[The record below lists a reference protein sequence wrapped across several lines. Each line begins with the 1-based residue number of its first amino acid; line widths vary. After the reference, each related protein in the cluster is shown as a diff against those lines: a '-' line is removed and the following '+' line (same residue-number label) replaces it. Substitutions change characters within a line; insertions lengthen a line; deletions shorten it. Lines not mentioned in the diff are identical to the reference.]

1 MIPFNVP
8 PYIGKE
14 DKYIKQAIDSRK
26 ICGDCQF
33 TKKCNVKFEEMTG
46 AKKVLMT
53 TSGTSALEMA
63 ALLTDIKPGDE
74 AVMPSYTFVSTA
86 NAFVLRGAT
95 IVFVDIRPDTMN
107 IDENLIEDAITEKQR
122 LLFLFI
128 TVALPVRWT
137 PYAISP
143 KDTTL
148 LLLKMPHRVL
158 WAFIKEEHSVR
169 SEILAV
175 TVFMKQRITAWA
187 RVELSS

>member
-26 ICGDCQF
+26 ICGDGQF

-74 AVMPSYTFVSTA
+74 AVMPLT
-86 NAFVLRGAT
+86 
-95 IVFVDIRPDTMN
+95 P
-107 IDENLIEDAITEKQR
+107 
-122 LLFLFI
+122 LFQLQ
-128 TVALPVRWT
+128 
-137 PYAISP
+137 
-143 KDTTL
+143 TL
-148 LLLKMPHRVL
+148 LY
-158 WAFIKEEHSVR
+158 
-169 SEILAV
+169 
-175 TVFMKQRITAWA
+175 
-187 RVELSS
+187 